1 MHSVEQGVGDI
12 VLEFC
17 LVSTLINLLK
27 RGRFTW
33 STLQKKKQLS
43 PMLHKKILLTFDQA
57 LSFFEKLC
65 IFLYMINEKN

>member
-33 STLQKKKQLS
+33 STLQKKKQI
-43 PMLHKKILLTFDQA
+43 KIT
-57 LSFFEKLC
+57 
-65 IFLYMINEKN
+65 